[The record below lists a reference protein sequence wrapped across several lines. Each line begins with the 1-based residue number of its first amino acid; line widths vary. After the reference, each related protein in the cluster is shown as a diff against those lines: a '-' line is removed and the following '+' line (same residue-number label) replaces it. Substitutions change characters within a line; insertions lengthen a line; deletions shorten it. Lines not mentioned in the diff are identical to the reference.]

1 MSSLSVQQAQ
11 LPCAGCKCFSAH
23 QIVHCSAPG
32 ANQIETKGHS
42 DIKAEVV
49 SLFVL
54 FRSVSVY
61 FLPVW
66 TLCPLDFNRK
76 FFFQFPAGQQEKL
89 WQEVLFGSL

>member
-1 MSSLSVQQAQ
+1 
-11 LPCAGCKCFSAH
+11 
-23 QIVHCSAPG
+23 
-32 ANQIETKGHS
+32 
-42 DIKAEVV
+42 V